1 MACVRVCLG
10 CVCTCALP
18 HTSAGR
24 EGALPF
30 VRSRSR
36 GEVTRKM
43 TVGEHQSDRHLSE
56 TAIPLS
62 LSLSIREAGSL
73 LLRVSPA
80 SALVYLASRLNRRL
94 GGTHHRAAYVSG
106 IHFSNEHERAGNV
119 KVRDRQLRRIPSHTY
134 THTYIYTHSFCLSP
148 SFISRFPALP
158 SRVFFYPHSSE
169 IPLRDSYRIKDQH
182 YTRMATTFIDVCH
195 TFSAISRLVTTY
207 IRLWQDYALTYILR
221 VSPPL
226 LSRSSETDTFQI
238 ANSSF
243 LFQFKSCEAE
253 NSRTEP

>member
-1 MACVRVCLG
+1 MQLHPLRTILGRWHVCVRVRLS

-56 TAIPLS
+56 TATPLS
-62 LSLSIREAGSL
+62 HSLTIREAGSL
-73 LLRVSPA
+73 LLHVSPA

-94 GGTHHRAAYVSG
+94 GGTHYRAAYVSG
-106 IHFSNEHERAGNV
+106 IHFSNEHERVGNV
-119 KVRDRQLRRIPSHTY
+119 KVRDRQPRRIPSHTD
-134 THTYIYTHSFCLSP
+134 THTYTLSFCLSP
-148 SFISRFPALP
+148 SFISRFSALP

-169 IPLRDSYRIKDQH
+169 ILLRDSYRVKDRH
-182 YTRMATTFIDVCH
+182 YTRMATTFIDVYH
-195 TFSAISRLVTTY
+195 TSSAISRFVTTLLDSKK
-207 IRLWQDYALTYILR
+207 IIL
-221 VSPPL
+221 
-226 LSRSSETDTFQI
+226 
-238 ANSSF
+238 
-243 LFQFKSCEAE
+243 
-253 NSRTEP
+253 